1 MMLTLNSTLKLN
13 RLERVVRKHSDYS
26 GCSPGNVLHAR
37 GINTCYEI
45 YGNANDCWLPFL
57 NRVPDKLREEI
68 SSPKNTFLQLQRP
81 IALDPIIGKSAFMF
95 IMKLWCFKTYKVFH
109 TSRHCSRRAICN
121 NTIYSLF
128 FNQWWEKVIFTKCGR
143 QNKTHPS
150 HPQMVQSYSQETVNK
165 LYYRH
170 SSDTLQVAFPDYHNE
185 EINTINKYIVIN

>member
-57 NRVPDKLREEI
+57 HRVSDKLREEI

-109 TSRHCSRRAICN
+109 TSRHCSHREYVIIPF
-121 NTIYSLF
+121 TPYSLT
-128 FNQWWEKVIFTKCGR
+128 NDEKKLFLQSVVGR
-143 QNKTHPS
+143 IKPIPLTPKWSNPILRRQ
-150 HPQMVQSYSQETVNK
+150 
-165 LYYRH
+165 
-170 SSDTLQVAFPDYHNE
+170 
-185 EINTINKYIVIN
+185 

>member
-1 MMLTLNSTLKLN
+1 MMLTLNSTLTLN
-13 RLERVVRKHSDYS
+13 RLERVVRKHRDCS
-26 GCSPGNVLHAR
+26 GCPPGTYPVQEASTHDTKFMEMQMTADFHFWIVYLVSSEKKFLHLRTHFCSYR
-37 GINTCYEI
+37 GQLLLILLL
-45 YGNANDCWLPFL
+45 A
-57 NRVPDKLREEI
+57 RVPSCLLWNFD
-68 SSPKNTFLQLQRP
+68 
-81 IALDPIIGKSAFMF
+81 ALKHIKSF
-95 IMKLWCFKTYKVFH
+95 Y
-109 TSRHCSRRAICN
+109 TSRHCSHRAIYN

-170 SSDTLQVAFPDYHNE
+170 SSDTLQVAFPDQHNE